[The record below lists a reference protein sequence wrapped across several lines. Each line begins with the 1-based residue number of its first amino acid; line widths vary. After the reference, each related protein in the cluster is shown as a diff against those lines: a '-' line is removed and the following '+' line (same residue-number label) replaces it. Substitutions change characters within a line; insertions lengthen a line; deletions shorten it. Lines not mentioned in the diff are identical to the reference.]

1 MGTDSAIPSHPF
13 MHCMQPIYLLIGLTL
28 FFASCSP
35 RYRGPVT
42 DHFNG
47 RKFVN
52 PGQTEHGTGGL
63 LKWLLHRDKGPWP
76 EQPDAYVGNRPATR
90 VTSDSLVLTFVNHST
105 FLIQTGGLNILTDP
119 VWSTRVGPASWLG
132 IKRKRPPGLRF
143 ADLPPID
150 VVLISHCHYDH
161 LDLRTIKKLAK
172 ASNPLIVTPLGV
184 SYLPKSVGAR
194 TAPELDWN
202 DTLRVNP
209 NVLIT
214 CVQAQHFSNRGLFD
228 RDQTLWAS
236 YLLRTPFGTLFYCG
250 DSAYGPHYKSIAER
264 INEPI
269 KLALLPI
276 GSYRPQWFMGP
287 VHMDP
292 AGAVQSM
299 LDLGARQAVGIH
311 FGTFQQADDGLFE
324 PGDDLRKA
332 LQEKNISDSRFL
344 VPKEGRPLVFN

>member
-1 MGTDSAIPSHPF
+1 MNRIRSACF
-13 MHCMQPIYLLIGLTL
+13 VFGLLLTVT
-28 FFASCSP
+28 SCAP

-42 DHFNG
+42 NHFNG
-47 RKFVN
+47 KKFFN

-76 EQPDAYVGNRPATR
+76 KQPDAYVGNRPATR
-90 VTSDSLVLTFVNHST
+90 IDGDSLVLTFVNHST

-119 VWSTRVGPASWLG
+119 VWSKRVGPTSWLG
-132 IKRKRPPGLRF
+132 IKRNRPPGIRF
-143 ADLPPID
+143 EDLPPID

-161 LDLRTIKKLAK
+161 LDLRTIKRLAK
-172 ASNPLIVTPLGV
+172 ASDPLVVTALGV
-184 SYLPKSVGAR
+184 SHLPKAKGAR
-194 TAPELDWN
+194 VSRELDWT

-209 NVLIT
+209 NLLIT

-228 RDQTLWAS
+228 RDETLWAS
-236 YLLRTPFGTLFYCG
+236 YLLRTPFGTLFFCG
-250 DSAYGPHYKSIAER
+250 DSAYGPHYKQIRET
-264 INEPI
+264 NEPI

-276 GSYRPQWFMGP
+276 GSYRPQWFMAP

-299 LDLGARQAVGIH
+299 LDLGAEQAVGIH

-324 PGDDLRKA
+324 PVDDLRKA
-332 LQEKNISDSRFL
+332 LREKNVLDTRFL
-344 VPKEGRPLVFN
+344 VPKEGKPLVVK

>member
-1 MGTDSAIPSHPF
+1 
-13 MHCMQPIYLLIGLTL
+13 MHRLHAIYLL
-28 FFASCSP
+28 FFLLIVAACAP

-42 DHFNG
+42 DHFDG
-47 RKFVN
+47 KKFVN
-52 PGQTEHGTGGL
+52 PGQTEHSAGGL

-76 EQPDAYVGNRPATR
+76 KQPDAYVGNWPATR
-90 VTSDSLVLTFVNHST
+90 ITGDSVVLTFVNHAT

-119 VWSTRVGPASWLG
+119 VWSKRVGPTSWLG

-143 ADLPPID
+143 DELPPID
-150 VVLISHCHYDH
+150 VVIISHCHYDH

-172 ASNPLIVTPLGV
+172 TSDPLIVTALGV
-184 SYLPKSVGAR
+184 SHLPKSVGAR
-194 TAPELDWN
+194 VARELDWN
-202 DTLRVNP
+202 DTLRVQP
-209 NVLIT
+209 NLLLT

-228 RDQTLWAS
+228 RDETLWAS
-236 YLLRTPFGTLFYCG
+236 YLLRTPFGTLFFCG
-250 DSAYGPHYKSIAER
+250 DSAYGPHYKAIAEQTK
-264 INEPI
+264 EPI

-299 LDLGARQAVGIH
+299 LDLGAKQAVGIH

-324 PGDDLRKA
+324 PVDDLQKA
-332 LQEKNISDSRFL
+332 LQKKDIPAPRFL
-344 VPKEGRPLVFN
+344 VPKEGKPLVFR